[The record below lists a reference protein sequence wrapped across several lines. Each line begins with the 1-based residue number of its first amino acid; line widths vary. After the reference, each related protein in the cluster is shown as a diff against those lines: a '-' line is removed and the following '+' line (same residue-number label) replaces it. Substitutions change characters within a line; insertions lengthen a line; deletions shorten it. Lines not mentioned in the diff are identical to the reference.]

1 MLAAWSS
8 NERRNKVLKN
18 QYGARCAL
26 CETWVEPL
34 MGTAHKGARRWVV
47 MHVTCPDAAAPV
59 DADDADDEDDEDA
72 PLDAGFD
79 VAAEPQPLN
88 ATEQVAW
95 LQFALTFKT
104 LAGIVAS
111 AGLTPDEEAARK
123 PQLVEMVLLQLPAE
137 ARRTL
142 QQDAALER
150 FTRFLLAL
158 GDSSLAQAVET
169 L

>member
-1 MLAAWSS
+1 M
-8 NERRNKVLKN
+8 LKN

-47 MHVTCPDAAAPV
+47 MHVVCPDDAAAPV
-59 DADDADDEDDEDA
+59 DADDADDENDEDA

-79 VAAEPQPLN
+79 VGAEPQPLN

-150 FTRFLLAL
+150 FTRFLLVL

>member
-1 MLAAWSS
+1 M
-8 NERRNKVLKN
+8 LKN

-47 MHVTCPDAAAPV
+47 MHVTCPDDAAAPV

-95 LQFALTFKT
+95 LQFSLAFRT

-150 FTRFLLAL
+150 FTRFLLVL

>member
-1 MLAAWSS
+1 M
-8 NERRNKVLKN
+8 LKN

-47 MHVTCPDAAAPV
+47 MHVVCPDDDDTAPV
-59 DADDADDEDDEDA
+59 DADDADDADNDEDT
-72 PLDAGFD
+72 PLEAGFD

-95 LQFALTFKT
+95 LQFSLAFKT

-150 FTRFLLAL
+150 FTRFLLVL

>member
-1 MLAAWSS
+1 M
-8 NERRNKVLKN
+8 LKN

-34 MGTAHKGARRWVV
+34 MGTAHKGVGRWVV
-47 MHVTCPDAAAPV
+47 MHVVCPDDADDAAAPV
-59 DADDADDEDDEDA
+59 DADDDEDA

-79 VAAEPQPLN
+79 VGAEPQPLN

-150 FTRFLLAL
+150 FTRFLLVL